1 MRRIDVICVQFFS
14 RNHFLV
20 ERRKNWHRA
29 VGNLSFVLSKPP
41 GMNTTSTQ
49 NSTLEEDCSGALKNA
64 EIAILSAMNSVLAL
78 ISVVGNAL
86 ILAAI
91 YKVQSQRTPSNAFV
105 ASMGAADFS
114 VGLFMNPLWVAKS
127 VLNIW
132 KSDNQLSTAIEVLTM
147 QTIVATTF
155 SLCAVS
161 VDRYIAVTRMRYI
174 EIMNWKRIRI
184 TILLIWTFSM
194 LFACLR
200 LLITDPLQLPKLW
213 LAATVITVIAPL
225 TLISIC
231 YYHIFKAARFQ
242 ISKISA
248 SEESRISPDQAIMQL
263 KHRKA
268 ALTIGIVVGVFTICW
283 TPSLVISLIQFFT
296 VNNCQKLMIN
306 GYWFWGALAE
316 FSNSAFNP
324 FIYCMRSR
332 DFRKAVKKV
341 IGDCVY

>member
-1 MRRIDVICVQFFS
+1 
-14 RNHFLV
+14 
-20 ERRKNWHRA
+20 
-29 VGNLSFVLSKPP
+29 
-41 GMNTTSTQ
+41 MNTTSTQ
-49 NSTLEEDCSGALKNA
+49 NSTLEEDCSGALKND

-78 ISVVGNAL
+78 ITVVGNAL

-114 VGLFMNPLWVAKS
+114 VGLLMNPLWVAKS

-132 KSDNQLSTAIEVLTM
+132 RSDNQLSTAIEVLTM

-174 EIMNWKRIRI
+174 EIMSWKRIRI

-248 SEESRISPDQAIMQL
+248 SEETKISPDQAIMQL
-263 KHRKA
+263 KHRKGLFTRYDFA
-268 ALTIGIVVGVFTICW
+268 FLTIGILLVDSICW
-283 TPSLVISLIQFFT
+283 TPGLVISLIQFFI

>member
-1 MRRIDVICVQFFS
+1 
-14 RNHFLV
+14 
-20 ERRKNWHRA
+20 
-29 VGNLSFVLSKPP
+29 
-41 GMNTTSTQ
+41 MNTTSKE
-49 NSTLEEDCSGALKNA
+49 NSTLDDNCSGALKNA
-64 EIAILSAMNSVLAL
+64 EIVILSAMNSVLAL

-91 YKVQSQRTPSNAFV
+91 YRVQSQRTPSNAFV
-105 ASMGAADFS
+105 ASMGVADFS

-132 KSDNQLSTAIEVLTM
+132 KSDNHLSTAIEVLTM

-268 ALTIGIVVGVFTICW
+268 ALTIGIVVGVFIICW

-296 VNNCQKLMIN
+296 VNNC
-306 GYWFWGALAE
+306 
-316 FSNSAFNP
+316 
-324 FIYCMRSR
+324 
-332 DFRKAVKKV
+332 
-341 IGDCVY
+341 

>member
-1 MRRIDVICVQFFS
+1 MNIKSSISFQNKNLSCVASMSFASSFS
-14 RNHFLV
+14 HETISLWKK
-20 ERRKNWHRA
+20 RKNCHRA

-105 ASMGAADFS
+105 ASMGVADFS

-132 KSDNQLSTAIEVLTM
+132 KSDNHLSTAIEVLTM

-174 EIMNWKRIRI
+174 EIMSWKRIRI

-194 LFACLR
+194 LFASPHYR
-200 LLITDPLQLPKLW
+200 SPS
-213 LAATVITVIAPL
+213 AT
-225 TLISIC
+225 
-231 YYHIFKAARFQ
+231 KAVAGR
-242 ISKISA
+242 
-248 SEESRISPDQAIMQL
+248 
-263 KHRKA
+263 
-268 ALTIGIVVGVFTICW
+268 
-283 TPSLVISLIQFFT
+283 
-296 VNNCQKLMIN
+296 
-306 GYWFWGALAE
+306 Y
-316 FSNSAFNP
+316 SNHCHSAFNTHLHLLLSYLQSSS
-324 FIYCMRSR
+324 ISN
-332 DFRKAVKKV
+332 
-341 IGDCVY
+341 